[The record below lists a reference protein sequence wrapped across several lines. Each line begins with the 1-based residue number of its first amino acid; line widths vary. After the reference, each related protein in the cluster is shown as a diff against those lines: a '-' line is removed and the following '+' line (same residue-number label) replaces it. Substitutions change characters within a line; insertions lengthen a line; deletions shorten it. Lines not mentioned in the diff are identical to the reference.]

1 LLDPPERRMT
11 DRSDKVP
18 TIPLHD
24 LLDLRFDF
32 DDSEGTSARVTMPV
46 AEGALGA
53 NGNLHGG
60 AIATAVDLASALA
73 GVRSRPIDF
82 EVESLITTD
91 LHVRYLG
98 RPRTEVVTVTAEVV
112 RAGRQLIVIACSVT
126 DGDGHLVASADVG
139 MMVVPRRRPLTDD
152 AG

>member
-1 LLDPPERRMT
+1 MT
-11 DRSDKVP
+11 DRPGEPSPEGEGSGP

-24 LLDLRFDF
+24 LLGLRFDF
-32 DDSEGTSARVTMPV
+32 DASEGASARVTMPV

-98 RPRTEVVTVTAEVV
+98 RPRTDAVTIDAEVV
-112 RAGRQLIVIACSVT
+112 RAGKQLIVIACSVT
-126 DGDGHLVASADVG
+126 DGEGHQVASADVG
-139 MMVVPRRRPLTDD
+139 MMVVPRRRPLADGD
-152 AG
+152 V